1 MLGLFDSGRG
11 GLNTVEHLKKTG
23 DGDDLI
29 YLIDGNNAPYG
40 IRSEN
45 EITDIAKENI
55 RLLSSMGAERVLIAC
70 CTAST
75 VYPLLPEEYRSVS
88 IPIINAVADAAKYA
102 TRRGRIGVIATEHT
116 VSTRAFTRA
125 LDGYTVKEVALSEL
139 VSLIDLGLSD
149 TTATDSDAAML
160 KGMLEPILKEDIDTL
175 ILGCTHF
182 PALKSTVQKIAS
194 EYGDIRII
202 DSARVGADTLRKYK
216 YGK

>member
-11 GLNTVEHLKKTG
+11 GLNTVEYLKKTG

-45 EITDIAKENI
+45 EITDIVKENI
-55 RLLSSMGAERVLIAC
+55 RLLRSMGAERVLIAC

-88 IPIINAVADAAKYA
+88 IPIIDAVADAAKYA

-116 VSTRAFTRA
+116 VSTRAFSRA

-139 VSLIDLGLSD
+139 VPLIDLGLSD
-149 TTATDSDAAML
+149 TTATDSDVGVL
-160 KGMLEPILKEDIDTL
+160 HRMLEPILKENIDTL

-182 PALKSTVQKIAS
+182 PALKETIQKIAN
-194 EYGDIRII
+194 EYGDIRIS

>member
-11 GLNTVEHLKKTG
+11 GLNTVEYLKKTG

-55 RLLSSMGAERVLIAC
+55 RLLRSMGAERVLIAC

-116 VSTRAFTRA
+116 VSTRAFSRA
-125 LDGYTVKEVALSEL
+125 LDGYAVRELALSEL
-139 VSLIDLGLSD
+139 VPLIDLGLSD
-149 TTATDSDAAML
+149 GTATDSDVGML
-160 KGMLEPILKEDIDTL
+160 HGMLEPILGENIDTL

-182 PALKSTVQKIAS
+182 PALKGTIQKIAN

>member
-11 GLNTVEHLKKTG
+11 GLNTVEHLKKTK

-55 RLLSSMGAERVLIAC
+55 RLLCSMGAERVLIAC

-75 VYPLLPEEYRSVS
+75 VYPLLPEKYRSVS

-102 TRRGRIGVIATEHT
+102 TKRGRIGVIATEHT
-116 VSTRAFTRA
+116 VSTRAFSRA
-125 LDGYTVKEVALSEL
+125 LDGYAVTELALSEL
-139 VSLIDLGLSD
+139 VPLIDLGLSD
-149 TTATDSDAAML
+149 VTATDSDVGVL
-160 KGMLEPILKEDIDTL
+160 HGMLEPILRENIDTL

-182 PALKSTVQKIAS
+182 PALKGTIQKIAN